1 MSMSMSMSIV
11 TSNVTSIYVLVHAS
25 LSAALNESISSQ
37 SKFLEDFLENS
48 DKIDF
53 TRKVAFL
60 PLVNQVCLAK
70 IAMSTFFL
78 QKLNLNSRQTLHSP
92 STEFCSI
99 FFIKNFII

>member
-1 MSMSMSMSIV
+1 MFWL
-11 TSNVTSIYVLVHAS
+11 TPS

-37 SKFLEDFLENS
+37 SKFLEDFLQNS
-48 DKIDF
+48 DKKDF

-60 PLVNQVCLAK
+60 PLVNQLCLAK
-70 IAMSTFFL
+70 IAMSTFFFFL

-99 FFIKNFII
+99 FHKEFSNLMWKVLVVYAN